1 MASRDET
8 GALGPASQRT
18 VLSAQPGQRPGGRA
32 AVAGT
37 APALSTGVLPE
48 NRLSEYD
55 DAPGPGALNR
65 GPPRAWWWNATLPL
79 SVAAAIAPVVAVL
92 QFRAMAPLAAIAML
106 LAVLAHRRERGRWPW
121 PRALAIRVLLLLA
134 AFGAVSALWS
144 PEPRW
149 ALAAAGSLAGLA
161 LLGGASAVVV
171 EDETLAGRRGLGWCI
186 LGGLV
191 AGLLLGAF
199 DNATGQSVRAAV
211 RGLAE
216 TRPGLEFGL
225 KPAASFMALLL
236 PLVLRARLPE
246 ALNWVLLA
254 LGALIVFL
262 MPGETAKIA
271 GIAGLAAAALVR
283 VGGRGV
289 SNLLALVLAAGLLAT
304 PVVLPLTLRPDL
316 AAEMPRSALHRL
328 LIWDFG
334 LERAAEHPWLGWGME
349 ASRNLPGG
357 RDNPSDAS
365 LARLGV
371 SPTGPNAWLRDP
383 GVERMSLHP
392 HNGGLQLWLELGAVG
407 LVLGSLAT
415 LALGWGTSPMA
426 AGVLA
431 SAAVSFLASF
441 GVWQGWWLASLAF
454 AGGIAAGLSVR
465 RGNER

>member
-8 GALGPASQRT
+8 GAIGPFPQRP
-18 VLSAQPGQRPGGRA
+18 VLSAHPRLRLGGRDE
-32 AVAGT
+32 VPPVVPPLPPGI
-37 APALSTGVLPE
+37 LPE
-48 NRLSEYD
+48 NRISEYD
-55 DAPGPGALNR
+55 DAPGFGALNR
-65 GPPRAWWWNATLPL
+65 GPPRAWWWNASLPL
-79 SVAAAIAPVVAVL
+79 AVAAAIAPTVTVL
-92 QFRAMAPLAAIAML
+92 QFRAIAPLATIAML

-121 PRALAIRVLLLLA
+121 PRALAVPVLVLLA
-134 AFGAVSALWS
+134 AFGAVSVLWS

-171 EDETLAGRRGLGWCI
+171 EDETLSGRRALGWCI
-186 LGGLV
+186 LGGLAV
-191 AGLLLGAF
+191 GLLLGAF

-236 PLVLRARLPE
+236 PLVLKARLPE
-246 ALNWVLLA
+246 ALRWVLLA
-254 LGALIVFL
+254 LGAVLVFL

-271 GIAGLAAAALVR
+271 GLAGLAVAALVR

-289 SNLLALVLAAGLLAT
+289 SNLVALVLAGSLLAT
-304 PVVLPLTLRPDL
+304 PVLLPLTLRPDI
-316 AAEMPRSALHRL
+316 AAEMPRSALHRM

-334 LERAAEHPWLGWGME
+334 LERAAEHPLLGWGME

-365 LARLGV
+365 IARLGV
-371 SPTGPNAWLRDP
+371 SPTGANSWLREP
-383 GVERMSLHP
+383 GIERMSLHP

-415 LALGWGTSPMA
+415 LALGWGATPMA

-454 AGGIAAGLSVR
+454 AGALAAGLSVR
-465 RGNER
+465 RGQER